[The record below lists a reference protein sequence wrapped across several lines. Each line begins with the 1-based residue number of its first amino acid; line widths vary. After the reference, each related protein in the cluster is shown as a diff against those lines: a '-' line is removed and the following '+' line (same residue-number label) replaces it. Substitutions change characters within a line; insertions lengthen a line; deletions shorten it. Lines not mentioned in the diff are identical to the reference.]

1 MTGER
6 DVDPAPLAVGA
17 LVGLAGLLFLLEPV
31 VDPIPVLG
39 TPTPPFVLSGAV
51 LTIGFGLGAAV
62 YLRRGRRL
70 IGLAHAVGAG
80 GFGLLVGATA
90 LGSGTVLVAGVAVL
104 AGGCAFLVSQ
114 VSR

>member
-62 YLRRGRRL
+62 YLRRGRQL

>member
-1 MTGER
+1 MTDER
-6 DVDPAPLAVGA
+6 DLDPAPLVVGT
-17 LVGLAGLLFLLEPV
+17 LVGLAGVLFVLEPV
-31 VDPIPVLG
+31 VEPISVFG

-51 LTIGFGLGAAV
+51 LAIGFGLGAAA

-104 AGGCAFLVSQ
+104 AGGCAFLIGQ
-114 VSR
+114 TAR

>member
-1 MTGER
+1 MTDER
-6 DVDPAPLAVGA
+6 DLDPAPLAVGA
-17 LVGLAGLLFLLEPV
+17 LVGLAGALFVLEPV
-31 VDPIPVLG
+31 VEPVAIFG
-39 TPTPPFVLSGAV
+39 SPTPAFVLAGAV
-51 LTIGFGLGAAV
+51 LAIGFGLGAAV

-104 AGGCAFLVSQ
+104 AGGCAFLIGQ
-114 VSR
+114 TAR